1 MSLSRKLFYKIF
13 LHIFLLSLFYP
24 NYTFTQSEIKFPHER
39 PENGNFNRPS
49 QNEIL
54 DVTPPGFCWWRAGER
69 GKVFYKVHIYDK
81 SGNEILTSS
90 LLEEPVFIPD
100 KILPAGKYSWK
111 VEATSSDGSIT
122 YDIRPLSYFT
132 ISDSASELPWIDPN
146 ILLKK
151 VPQEHPRLLFPNEQ
165 LEKVKKTLT
174 TTRKGAFEAL
184 KIVAEKALNKP
195 LMKPPDFTKYDGK
208 GQYAVKRTAYRDQYH
223 EFIDTYLD
231 GAAPMALYYL
241 LTGEKKYGLAAKSHL
256 LNLLNWP
263 LDKET
268 SVFDPRFDEIG
279 LNIAH
284 TAPQIYD
291 WCYDLFTDEEKLAI
305 ENMLIERGN
314 RLLKRMIK
322 RDFLNTPGESHDGR
336 VPGYL
341 LEFSIALAHRPE
353 AVKWLDYGLKA
364 ILTVFPHWGGS
375 DGGWAEGVDY
385 ALSYN
390 SRFITPLHSLYAA
403 TGYDLW
409 KKPFFKK
416 FPYFL
421 IYSLSPIG
429 EISPFG
435 DMEHIGIANR
445 AQTLCSILLYHAL
458 HFQNPEIKWWV
469 ELFKGQYEKEINGQS
484 AIQSMI
490 LEDNLKSNP
499 PKNIEQDK
507 FFGSIGWAVMHSDIT
522 NPSEDLVLLF
532 KSSPFGQDSHS
543 HADQNSF
550 AIMKGGKALALP
562 SGARYPQ
569 QGSPFHTQ
577 YTIQTIA
584 HNAILVNGDGQKIKD
599 ENAVGE
605 LIAYK
610 NLQHI
615 AYAAGDATKCYGKPI
630 TKYLRYI
637 LFIRPSL
644 IIVMDELESSEPVQ
658 IDWLMHGKE
667 KFEINNAKQ
676 NFISYRKDAYMNV
689 QLISSTNFN
698 ITQDDSWPIDPKE
711 GYPMVTEDPPAKQW
725 HLKAVSTSKSNTFKI
740 AAIMSIGDDNEKPDI
755 KITQEK
761 KYHKIT
767 AQFPNEGIVSVR
779 LNLSDNEKNYLADIT
794 YELSS
799 GSKEQLVIPLK

>member
-1 MSLSRKLFYKIF
+1 MPLLRKIIYKNF
-13 LHIFLLSLFYP
+13 LHIFLLLICYSD
-24 NYTFTQSEIKFPHER
+24 YTFTQYEIKFPLER
-39 PENGNFNRPS
+39 PENGNFNRPGKD
-49 QNEIL
+49 EIL
-54 DVTPPGFCWWRAGER
+54 EVTPPGFCWWRAGER
-69 GKVFYKVHIYDK
+69 GKVYYKVHIYDENN
-81 SGNEILTSS
+81 NEILASS

-100 KILPAGKYSWK
+100 KILPAGKYSWI
-111 VEATSSDGSIT
+111 VEATSSDGKIIFDT
-122 YDIRPLSYFT
+122 RPLSYFI
-132 ISDSASELPWIDPN
+132 ISDSASELPWIEPD

-151 VPQEHPRLLFPNEQ
+151 VPKIHPRLLFPGEQ
-165 LEKVKKTLT
+165 LEEVKNTLT
-174 TTRKGAFEAL
+174 TTRKEAFETL

-195 LMKPPDFTKYDGK
+195 LMKQPDFTRYDGK
-208 GQYAVKRTAYRDQYH
+208 GQYAVKRTVYREQYH
-223 EFIDTYLD
+223 EFIDTYLEA
-231 GAAPMALYYL
+231 AAPMALYYL

-256 LNLLNWP
+256 LNLLSWP

-291 WCYDLFTDEEKLAI
+291 WCYDLFTEEEKLSV
-305 ENMLIERGN
+305 ENMLVERGN
-314 RLLKRMIK
+314 RLLKRMIE

-341 LEFSIALAHRPE
+341 LEFSICLAHRPE

-390 SRFITPLHSLYAA
+390 SRFISPLHSLFAA

-469 ELFKGQYEKEINGQS
+469 ELFKGQYKKDINGQS
-484 AIQSMI
+484 AILNMI
-490 LEDNLKSNP
+490 LEDNLKPRP
-499 PKNIEQDK
+499 PENIELDK
-507 FFGSIGWAVMHSDIT
+507 FFGSIGWAVMHSDIM

-550 AIMKGGKALALP
+550 AILKGGKALSLP

-584 HNAILVNGDGQKIKD
+584 HNAILVNGQGQITKD
-599 ENAVGE
+599 ENAVGKLVE
-605 LIAYK
+605 YK
-610 NLQHI
+610 NSKHI
-615 AYAAGDATKCYGKPI
+615 AYAVGDATKCYDKPV
-630 TKYLRYI
+630 TKYLRYV
-637 LFIRPSL
+637 LFVRPSF
-644 IIVMDELESSEPVQ
+644 IIIIDELISSEPVQ

-667 KFEINNAKQ
+667 KFEINNAEQ
-676 NFISYRKDAYMNV
+676 SFISYRKDAFMKV
-689 QLISSTNFN
+689 QFISSMNFN

-711 GYPMVTEDPPAKQW
+711 GYSIVTEEPPAKQW
-725 HLKAVSTSKSNTFKI
+725 HLKAVSNSKSNTFKI
-740 AAIMSIGDDNEKPDI
+740 AAIMSIGDNDESPSI

-761 KYHKIT
+761 KCYHIT
-767 AQFPNEGIVSVR
+767 AKFSNEGIANVR

-794 YELSS
+794 YELPS
-799 GSKEQLVIPLK
+799 GNKEQLTIPLK